1 MQFSNKVSIIN
12 LINKFTK
19 RPGHPSVLFLAGVRE
34 CTNTDRVRQEPL
46 YMKVKVKDIAAQ
58 AGVSTT
64 AVSLVLNHKPCR
76 IAEDTKEKIFQVA
89 AELEYQQKNYGIF
102 QGFKKVKT
110 LGLIIPEI
118 DNPFFAQL
126 AEQIS
131 YYAAQSGYTVF
142 QCNVGEDFASFKNAV
157 ECLIAKTCD
166 GVLLTAPQSITP
178 EGIKLVK
185 YLQNSRIPMV
195 LLDRAVYSVFCDFV
209 TCDNKRGGRLAA
221 EYLISHGHTHVG
233 VLLGGENTY
242 TARTRLEG
250 FWSAFAA
257 NHLPL
262 DQVLT
267 YQGTFSRQTGYAGA
281 KTLYEQGIRAFF
293 AENDQIAEGVYEF
306 AREMELTIGKE
317 ISVIG
322 YDDTRFSR
330 ILVPK
335 LTTIG
340 QDIGGMAEKAV
351 ELAIE
356 KIEFKE
362 NGTNKKSSSGT
373 APGTRIP
380 GQNYYFP
387 PELREGESVAAI
399 TPDIG

>member
-1 MQFSNKVSIIN
+1 
-12 LINKFTK
+12 
-19 RPGHPSVLFLAGVRE
+19 
-34 CTNTDRVRQEPL
+34 
-46 YMKVKVKDIAAQ
+46 MKVKVKDIAAQ

-76 IAEDTKEKIFQVA
+76 IAEDTKEKIFRVA

-126 AEQIS
+126 AESLTRHASQ
-131 YYAAQSGYTVF
+131 AGYTVF
-142 QCNVGEDFASFKNAV
+142 QCSVGNDFTFFKNAV
-157 ECLIAKTCD
+157 ECLIGKTCD
-166 GVLLTAPQSITP
+166 GVILTAPQTITP

-262 DQVLT
+262 DQVVT
-267 YQGTFSRQTGYAGA
+267 YQGTFSRQTGYDGA
-281 KTLYEQGIRAFF
+281 KSLYDQGIRAFF
-293 AENDQIAEGVYEF
+293 AENDQIAEGIYEF
-306 AREMELTIGKE
+306 AKEMGLLIGKDL
-317 ISVIG
+317 SVIG

-330 ILVPK
+330 MLTPK
-335 LTTIG
+335 LTTIR
-340 QDIGGMAEKAV
+340 QDIDGMAEKAI

-356 KIEFKE
+356 KIQWKE
-362 NGTNKKSSSGT
+362 NGTNKKSSGGNTTGT
-373 APGTRIP
+373 KVP

-387 PELREGESVAAI
+387 PELREGESVSTI

>member
-76 IAEDTKEKIFQVA
+76 IAEDTKEKIFRVA

-281 KTLYEQGIRAFF
+281 RALYEQGIRAFF

>member
-1 MQFSNKVSIIN
+1 
-12 LINKFTK
+12 
-19 RPGHPSVLFLAGVRE
+19 
-34 CTNTDRVRQEPL
+34 
-46 YMKVKVKDIAAQ
+46 MKVKVKDIAAQ

-76 IAEDTKEKIFQVA
+76 IAEDTKEKIFRVA

-126 AEQIS
+126 AESLTRHASQ
-131 YYAAQSGYTVF
+131 AGYTVF
-142 QCNVGEDFASFKNAV
+142 QCSVGNDFTFFKNAV
-157 ECLIAKTCD
+157 ECLIGKTCD
-166 GVLLTAPQSITP
+166 GVILTAPQTITP

-262 DQVLT
+262 DQVVT
-267 YQGTFSRQTGYAGA
+267 YQGTFSRQTGYEGA
-281 KTLYEQGIRAFF
+281 KSLYDQGIRAFLLKM
-293 AENDQIAEGVYEF
+293 I
-306 AREMELTIGKE
+306 R
-317 ISVIG
+317 
-322 YDDTRFSR
+322 
-330 ILVPK
+330 
-335 LTTIG
+335 
-340 QDIGGMAEKAV
+340 
-351 ELAIE
+351 
-356 KIEFKE
+356 
-362 NGTNKKSSSGT
+362 
-373 APGTRIP
+373 
-380 GQNYYFP
+380 
-387 PELREGESVAAI
+387 
-399 TPDIG
+399 

>member
-1 MQFSNKVSIIN
+1 
-12 LINKFTK
+12 
-19 RPGHPSVLFLAGVRE
+19 
-34 CTNTDRVRQEPL
+34 
-46 YMKVKVKDIAAQ
+46 MKVKVKDIAAQ

-76 IAEDTKEKIFQVA
+76 IAEDTKEKIFRVA

-267 YQGTFSRQTGYAGA
+267 YQGTFSRQTGYDGA
-281 KTLYEQGIRAFF
+281 RTLYEQGIRAFF

-306 AREMELTIGKE
+306 AWEMGLTIGKE
-317 ISVIG
+317 LSVIG

-330 ILVPK
+330 MLAPK

-387 PELREGESVAAI
+387 PELREGESVATI

>member
-1 MQFSNKVSIIN
+1 M
-12 LINKFTK
+12 
-19 RPGHPSVLFLAGVRE
+19 
-34 CTNTDRVRQEPL
+34 
-46 YMKVKVKDIAAQ
+46 
-58 AGVSTT
+58 
-64 AVSLVLNHKPCR
+64 
-76 IAEDTKEKIFQVA
+76 
-89 AELEYQQKNYGIF
+89 
-102 QGFKKVKT
+102 
-110 LGLIIPEI
+110 
-118 DNPFFAQL
+118 
-126 AEQIS
+126 
-131 YYAAQSGYTVF
+131 
-142 QCNVGEDFASFKNAV
+142 
-157 ECLIAKTCD
+157 
-166 GVLLTAPQSITP
+166 
-178 EGIKLVK
+178 
-185 YLQNSRIPMV
+185 
-195 LLDRAVYSVFCDFV
+195 
-209 TCDNKRGGRLAA
+209 
-221 EYLISHGHTHVG
+221 
-233 VLLGGENTY
+233 LLGGENTY

-281 KTLYEQGIRAFF
+281 RALYEQGIRAFF

-387 PELREGESVAAI
+387 PELREGESVATI

>member
-1 MQFSNKVSIIN
+1 MHKY
-12 LINKFTK
+12 
-19 RPGHPSVLFLAGVRE
+19 RPGQTGA
-34 CTNTDRVRQEPL
+34 L

-76 IAEDTKEKIFQVA
+76 IAEDTKEKIFLVA

-330 ILVPK
+330 MLVPK

-387 PELREGESVAAI
+387 PELREGESVATI

>member
-1 MQFSNKVSIIN
+1 M
-12 LINKFTK
+12 
-19 RPGHPSVLFLAGVRE
+19 R
-34 CTNTDRVRQEPL
+34 NTDRVRQEPI

-76 IAEDTKEKIFQVA
+76 IAEDTKEKIFRVA

-126 AEQIS
+126 AEKIS